1 MNTTFHMIL
10 IPSHVVN
17 LENVILGRISLWP
30 MPWHLKEGK
39 AGSSSDFCKSIHSWA
54 QSFPDVY
61 RNILYIIYPMVL
73 EYIYIYTY
81 VDVQLPWAIWELVWL
96 KQPGVFTCFN
106 MLCFEEK
113 GWEPRF
119 SKSDMGIQTCDIH
132 IQFDACDVMPALF
145 PNLFTSK
152 MQVNHY
158 ANRRKFPQ
166 QKQTN
171 DTVSWLKKKSRPSFT
186 LVSPKLVGG
195 FNPLEKIWVKLDHFP
210 KVRGEN

>member
-30 MPWHLKEGK
+30 MPWAPERRQGRFFQRLLQVNPFL
-39 AGSSSDFCKSIHSWA
+39 SSK
-54 QSFPDVY
+54 FPGCVQKYIVY
-61 RNILYIIYPMVL
+61 HISYGPGI
-73 EYIYIYTY
+73 YIYIYICRCK
-81 VDVQLPWAIWELVWL
+81 LPWAIWELVWL
-96 KQPGVFTCFN
+96 KQPGVSPHVSN
-106 MLCFEEK
+106 VLCFEEK

-132 IQFDACDVMPALF
+132 IQFFSCVWGDAGSLPKPVHQQF
-145 PNLFTSK
+145 

-166 QKQTN
+166 HKQTN
-171 DTVSWLKKKSRPSFT
+171 DLRVMAAKIQGPVLHW
-186 LVSPKLVGG
+186 SPP
-195 FNPLEKIWVKLDHFP
+195 N
-210 KVRGEN
+210 

>member
-1 MNTTFHMIL
+1 MLSIWRTWSWDVSHFDQCHGTWKKARQVLPATSASQSIPELKVSRMCTEIYCISYIL
-10 IPSHVVN
+10 
-17 LENVILGRISLWP
+17 W
-30 MPWHLKEGK
+30 
-39 AGSSSDFCKSIHSWA
+39 SW
-54 QSFPDVY
+54 S
-61 RNILYIIYPMVL
+61 
-73 EYIYIYTY
+73 IYIYTY

-152 MQVNHY
+152 LQVNHY

>member
-1 MNTTFHMIL
+1 MIL

-73 EYIYIYTY
+73 EYIYIYICRCITPMGH
-81 VDVQLPWAIWELVWL
+81 LGTCLTETARRWATCLNICYALKRKGENLV
-96 KQPGVFTCFN
+96 
-106 MLCFEEK
+106 
-113 GWEPRF
+113 F

-132 IQFDACDVMPALF
+132 IQFFSCVWCEAGSLPKPVHQQF
-145 PNLFTSK
+145 
-152 MQVNHY
+152 MQVNHC

-171 DTVSWLKKKSRPSFT
+171 DTRVMAAKIQGPILHW
-186 LVSPKLVGG
+186 SPQ
-195 FNPLEKIWVKLDHFP
+195 N
-210 KVRGEN
+210 